1 MIRTSETLVALVPGK
16 NGILA
21 ETLFYA
27 EEIQPMPKAYTQPEV
42 EQNQLEVAKSL
53 INAMVQPFEPAAY
66 KNEYYEREM
75 EAIQK
80 KAAGQK
86 LVAPSTETSGNVIN
100 LMEARKVA

>member
-1 MIRTSETLVALVPGK
+1 
-16 NGILA
+16 
-21 ETLFYA
+21 
-27 EEIQPMPKAYTQPEV
+27 
-42 EQNQLEVAKSL
+42 
-53 INAMVQPFEPAAY
+53 MVQPFEPAAY

-100 LMEARKVA
+100 LMEALQKSLEQKKPSKRPSTRKRAVAK